1 MNFIHPSTSLCM
13 QSREGELAV
22 ESISKCGEILVGVLT
37 ASGCTVS
44 PAQADLEL
52 ANHVFDSMRQ
62 VLALSGAE
70 GSWCFSL

>member
-1 MNFIHPSTSLCM
+1 MNLIHPSTSLCI
-13 QSREGELAV
+13 QCPEGELAV
-22 ESISKCGEILVGVLT
+22 EWIRECGEILVGVLT

-62 VLALSGAE
+62 VLGLSGAE
-70 GSWCFSL
+70 RGGCCSL